1 MAINF
6 STASFAACLAA
17 GLKVPRHVMYCIAQD
32 TGTPYVIYNKDGTMQ
47 AGPGGQAAQWAP
59 QSPATG
65 YALIAQSPTAQ
76 QHFHQVHIQAA
87 PPVTSAAPVQI
98 HVQNATAHNSA
109 TPVSTQSV
117 THTASSKPNV
127 ASRQSSSQQ
136 STLTSPDV
144 TNQQNNNGSAP
155 ARSESDAQQ
164 TSPSNM
170 TYYSTPGGTQGSRTP
185 SQNMLTPTSFM
196 TYLKQPGVML
206 TSINASELATPS
218 GEFQNMPDLLTQNMS
233 TGGTGV
239 KTTKDLRLFKCDTC
253 GRAFRQKSTLL
264 QHERIHTDT
273 RPYPCN
279 ECGKRFRQQSHLI
292 QHIRIHAN
300 EKPYNYQATINAV
313 AAGAGGSGSSSG
325 DYKKS
330 GQGWSHQQECG
341 YPTSDKDSGYDNS
354 EQSAPCYSPET
365 NAAFPAYYKDAKGVN
380 HGIFNQAGKCL
391 PDVIQN
397 GKTSGMP
404 LYVRCPICQKEY
416 KQKSTL
422 LQHGCVHIESRPYPC
437 GDCGKRF
444 RQQSHLVQ
452 HLRIHNDEKPYT
464 CIYCGRQFRQRTILN
479 QHTRIH
485 TGEKPHKCDYCGK
498 CFRQKP
504 ILEQHI
510 RIHTGEKPHECDFC
524 GKCFRQK
531 PILNQHLRIHTGEKP
546 YKCIHCGKDFRQKA
560 ILDQHTRTH
569 QGERPFCCPLPNCRR
584 RFCTEGEVK
593 RHIDNHMT
601 PNNRRTKARSP
612 SLSGGT
618 PLIKP
623 ELYFSHSYASGYN
636 VQYASVGT
644 SPQEGQ
650 VAQNGAE
657 YASKNG
663 AS

>member
-47 AGPGGQAAQWAP
+47 AAPGGVPQGAQWAP
-59 QSPATG
+59 QGSPATS
-65 YALIAQSPTAQ
+65 YALIAPTTTAQ
-76 QHFHQVHIQAA
+76 QHFHQVHLQAA
-87 PPVTSAAPVQI
+87 PPVSSAVQIQAIQAPPVNPPHSAAPV
-98 HVQNATAHNSA
+98 
-109 TPVSTQSV
+109 VSQPAV
-117 THTASSKPNV
+117 THSSSSKANV
-127 ASRQSSSQQ
+127 SARQ
-136 STLTSPDV
+136 TS
-144 TNQQNNNGSAP
+144 QQNNNITSTNQHNGGTNSNN
-155 ARSESDAQQ
+155 RSEPNTQQ
-164 TSPSNM
+164 TSPQQNSDM
-170 TYYSTPGGTQGSRTP
+170 SSYYTSSTSTSATP
-185 SQNMLTPTSFM
+185 SHRNTSTTAQNTLSPSSFM
-196 TYLKQPGVML
+196 SYLKQPGVML
-206 TSINASELATPS
+206 TSINATELASGAHPS
-218 GEFQNMPDLLTQNMS
+218 GEFQNMPDLLTQNMN
-233 TGGTGV
+233 V
-239 KTTKDLRLFKCDTC
+239 KTTKDLRLFKCETC

-300 EKPYNYQATINAV
+300 EKPYNYGATINATINAV
-313 AAGAGGSGSSSG
+313 ASGHVSGGGSAGN
-325 DYKKS
+325 YKKQAV
-330 GQGWSHQQECG
+330 QGWSQQQQQECS

-354 EQSAPCYSPET
+354 ESGPACYSPET
-365 NAAFPAYYKDAKGVN
+365 NATFPAYFKDEKGVN

-404 LYVRCPICQKEY
+404 LYVRCPICQKEF

-485 TGEKPHKCDYCGK
+485 TGEKP
-498 CFRQKP
+498 
-504 ILEQHI
+504 
-510 RIHTGEKPHECDFC
+510 
-524 GKCFRQK
+524 
-531 PILNQHLRIHTGEKP
+531 

-601 PNNRRTKARSP
+601 PNNRRTKARPGSP
-612 SLSGGT
+612 TSSLSNGT
-618 PLIKP
+618 PVIKP

-636 VQYASVGT
+636 VQYATVTT

-650 VAQNGAE
+650 NGALD
-657 YASKNG
+657 YGGKSNAQAVS
-663 AS
+663 

>member
-47 AGPGGQAAQWAP
+47 AAPGGVPQGAQWAP
-59 QSPATG
+59 QGSPATS
-65 YALIAQSPTAQ
+65 YALIAPTTTAQ
-76 QHFHQVHIQAA
+76 QHFHQVHLQAA
-87 PPVTSAAPVQI
+87 PPVSSAVQIQAIQAPPVNPPHSAAPV
-98 HVQNATAHNSA
+98 
-109 TPVSTQSV
+109 VSQPAV
-117 THTASSKPNV
+117 THSSSSKANV
-127 ASRQSSSQQ
+127 SARQ
-136 STLTSPDV
+136 TS
-144 TNQQNNNGSAP
+144 QQNNNITSTNQHNGGTNSNN
-155 ARSESDAQQ
+155 RSEPNTQQ
-164 TSPSNM
+164 TSPQQNSDM
-170 TYYSTPGGTQGSRTP
+170 SSYYTSSTSTSATP
-185 SQNMLTPTSFM
+185 SHRNTSTTAQNTLSPSSFM
-196 TYLKQPGVML
+196 SYLKQPGVML
-206 TSINASELATPS
+206 TSINATELASGAHPS
-218 GEFQNMPDLLTQNMS
+218 GEFQNMPDLLTQNMN
-233 TGGTGV
+233 V
-239 KTTKDLRLFKCDTC
+239 KTTKDLRLFKCETC

-279 ECGKRFRQQSHLI
+279 E
-292 QHIRIHAN
+292 
-300 EKPYNYQATINAV
+300 
-313 AAGAGGSGSSSG
+313 
-325 DYKKS
+325 
-330 GQGWSHQQECG
+330 
-341 YPTSDKDSGYDNS
+341 
-354 EQSAPCYSPET
+354 
-365 NAAFPAYYKDAKGVN
+365 
-380 HGIFNQAGKCL
+380 
-391 PDVIQN
+391 
-397 GKTSGMP
+397 
-404 LYVRCPICQKEY
+404 
-416 KQKSTL
+416 
-422 LQHGCVHIESRPYPC
+422 
-437 GDCGKRF
+437 CGKRF

-504 ILEQHI
+504 ILEQHV

-601 PNNRRTKARSP
+601 PNNRRTKARPGSP
-612 SLSGGT
+612 TSSLSNGT
-618 PLIKP
+618 PVIKP

-636 VQYASVGT
+636 VQYATVTT

-650 VAQNGAE
+650 NGALD
-657 YASKNG
+657 YGGKSNAQAVS
-663 AS
+663 